1 MASAEVGLVAAPAAW
16 VVEEASAAGAADL
29 VEAAPLDGGDMN
41 LKRVMRHLSTGNAA
55 VRRAFPSH
63 TLDAIERAIHASEA
77 QHDGQICFAVEAALE
92 LTPLL
97 AGQTAQQRALEVFSN
112 LRVWDTEH
120 NNGVL
125 IYLLLADRDVEIVA
139 DRGIHVKLG
148 TDVWEA
154 ICREMEAAFRAG
166 QFEAGVLAGIHA
178 VGEHLS
184 RHFPARGGKSNE
196 MPDRPVVV

>member
-1 MASAEVGLVAAPAAW
+1 
-16 VVEEASAAGAADL
+16 
-29 VEAAPLDGGDMN
+29 MN
-41 LKRVMRHLSTGNAA
+41 LIRVMQHLSTGHAS
-55 VRRAFPSH
+55 VRRVLPSRA
-63 TLDAIERAIHASEA
+63 LEAIENAIRETEAKHA
-77 QHDGQICFAVEAALE
+77 GQIRFAVEASLE
-92 LTPLL
+92 LAPLL
-97 AGQTAQQRALEVFSN
+97 AGQTAQQRAVDVFSR
-112 LRVWDTEH
+112 LRVWDTEN

-148 TDVWEA
+148 KEVWEA

-166 QFEAGVLAGIHA
+166 QFEAGVLAGIRA

-196 MPDRPVVV
+196 LPDSPVVL